1 MRRREKPATRV
12 RNAGAATTRTAGPSP
27 GPSTR
32 CGGSSTGTTTRATL
46 EVDYERG
53 DGTRAWVSFE
63 AAPIRDEA
71 GGVGGAVV
79 AITDVDARKKAEAHQ
94 HFLMNELS
102 HRVKNILA
110 VVASVTRQTLRN
122 TQTLEDA
129 SETLL
134 SRINALA
141 GAHDVLMQHDW
152 ASADLRVLIAGAMKI
167 HDDGSTQVT
176 VEGPEV
182 RLGPQAA
189 LSIALVL
196 HELGTNAA
204 KYGALSDPSGRL
216 AITWR
221 TEPRADDT
229 HLVFRW
235 KESVDTPVTAPERSG
250 FGSRLIKHSLSSF
263 GAMASDYAAD
273 GFVLDFDA
281 SLKRIQQAK

>member
-1 MRRREKPATRV
+1 MPDLSTPLRRVLDRGEA
-12 RNAGAATTRTAGPSP
+12 
-27 GPSTR
+27 
-32 CGGSSTGTTTRATL
+32 RATL
-46 EVDYERG
+46 EADYERG

-71 GGVGGAVV
+71 GEIGRAVV
-79 AITDVDARKKAEAHQ
+79 VIADIDARKKAEAHQ
-94 HFLMNELS
+94 HFLMSELS

-110 VVASVTRQTLRN
+110 VVASITRQTLRN

-129 SETLL
+129 SEALL

-152 ASADLRVLIAGAMKI
+152 ASADLKVLIAGAMKI
-167 HDDGSTQVT
+167 HDDGGKQVT
-176 VEGPEV
+176 MEGPEV

-196 HELGTNAA
+196 HELGTNAT
-204 KYGALSDPSGRL
+204 KYGALSESTGRL
-216 AITWR
+216 VIDWR
-221 TEPRADDT
+221 IEPRADDV

-235 KESVDTPVTAPERSG
+235 REIVDTPVSAPERSG

-263 GAMASDYAAD
+263 GTTISDYAAD

-281 SLKRIQQAK
+281 PMKRIQQVK